1 MVKCMNVILH
11 HQLNQQKIIKMKQ
24 VKTIDFIEK
33 LNANEMSNLKGGFSH
48 IENVDNKTEV
58 DSSENSQVIIING
71 RPYRIE
77 KDGSIRPL

>member
-1 MVKCMNVILH
+1 
-11 HQLNQQKIIKMKQ
+11 MKQ

-48 IENVDNKTEV
+48 IENVDNKAE
-58 DSSENSQVIIING
+58 DQSSDKAQVIYING
-71 RPYRIE
+71 RPYEIG